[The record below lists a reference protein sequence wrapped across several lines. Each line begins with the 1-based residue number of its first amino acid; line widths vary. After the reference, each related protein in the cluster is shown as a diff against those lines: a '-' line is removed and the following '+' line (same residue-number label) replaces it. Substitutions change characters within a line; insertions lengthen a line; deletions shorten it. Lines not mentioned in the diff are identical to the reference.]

1 MSDFQE
7 QLIDLQTRVAYQE
20 DTLEQLNQVI
30 TQQDTEIVQL
40 KQQIRILAQRLE
52 DSLRIC
58 VTPIHRAIRR
68 RTCRATNTRCKYCQ
82 GYLQKALSPV

>member
-30 TQQDTEIVQL
+30 TQQDAEIVQL
-40 KQQIRILAQRLE
+40 RQQIRILAQRLE
-52 DSLRIC
+52 DSLR
-58 VTPIHRAIRR
+58 T
-68 RTCRATNTRCKYCQ
+68 Q
-82 GYLQKALSPV
+82 GQGGEQIQDDRPPHY

>member
-1 MSDFQE
+1 MTDLQE

-30 TQQDTEIVQL
+30 TQQDADINQL

-52 DSLRIC
+52 DSLR
-58 VTPIHRAIRR
+58 T
-68 RTCRATNTRCKYCQ
+68 Q
-82 GYLQKALSPV
+82 GQDGELIQDERPPHY

>member
-1 MSDFQE
+1 MSDIQD

-30 TQQDTEIVQL
+30 TQQDADIVQL

-52 DSLRIC
+52 DSLRSQ
-58 VTPIHRAIRR
+58 V
-68 RTCRATNTRCKYCQ
+68 Q
-82 GYLQKALSPV
+82 GEEQILDERPPHY

>member
-30 TQQDTEIVQL
+30 TQQDAEIVQL

-52 DSLRIC
+52 DSLR
-58 VTPIHRAIRR
+58 T
-68 RTCRATNTRCKYCQ
+68 Q
-82 GYLQKALSPV
+82 GQGGEQIQDDRPPHY

>member
-1 MSDFQE
+1 MTDLQE

-30 TQQDTEIVQL
+30 TQQDADIAQL

-52 DSLRIC
+52 DSLR
-58 VTPIHRAIRR
+58 T
-68 RTCRATNTRCKYCQ
+68 Q
-82 GYLQKALSPV
+82 GQEGELIQDERPPHY

>member
-1 MSDFQE
+1 MTDFQE

-30 TQQDTEIVQL
+30 TQQDADINQL

-52 DSLRIC
+52 DSLR
-58 VTPIHRAIRR
+58 T
-68 RTCRATNTRCKYCQ
+68 Q
-82 GYLQKALSPV
+82 GQDGELIQDERPPHY

>member
-20 DTLEQLNQVI
+20 DTLEQLNRVI
-30 TQQDTEIVQL
+30 TQQDADIVQL

-52 DSLRIC
+52 DSLR
-58 VTPIHRAIRR
+58 T
-68 RTCRATNTRCKYCQ
+68 Q
-82 GYLQKALSPV
+82 GQGGEQMQDERPPHY

>member
-1 MSDFQE
+1 MTDFQE

-30 TQQDTEIVQL
+30 TQQDADITQL

-52 DSLRIC
+52 DSLR
-58 VTPIHRAIRR
+58 T
-68 RTCRATNTRCKYCQ
+68 Q
-82 GYLQKALSPV
+82 GQGGEQIQDERPPHY

>member
-20 DTLEQLNQVI
+20 DTLEQLNRVI
-30 TQQDTEIVQL
+30 TQQDADIVQL

-52 DSLRIC
+52 DSLR
-58 VTPIHRAIRR
+58 T
-68 RTCRATNTRCKYCQ
+68 Q
-82 GYLQKALSPV
+82 GQGGEPMQDERPPHY

>member
-1 MSDFQE
+1 MTDFQE

-30 TQQDTEIVQL
+30 TQQDADITQL

-52 DSLRIC
+52 DSLR
-58 VTPIHRAIRR
+58 T
-68 RTCRATNTRCKYCQ
+68 Q
-82 GYLQKALSPV
+82 GQGGEQVQDERPPHY

>member
-1 MSDFQE
+1 MTDLQE

-30 TQQDTEIVQL
+30 TQQDADITQL

-52 DSLRIC
+52 DSLR
-58 VTPIHRAIRR
+58 T
-68 RTCRATNTRCKYCQ
+68 Q
-82 GYLQKALSPV
+82 GQEGELVQDERPPHY

>member
-30 TQQDTEIVQL
+30 TQQDADIIQL

-52 DSLRIC
+52 DSLRTQGQGGEQ
-58 VTPIHRAIRR
+58 TPDDRPPH
-68 RTCRATNTRCKYCQ
+68 Y
-82 GYLQKALSPV
+82 

>member
-1 MSDFQE
+1 MTDIQE

-30 TQQDTEIVQL
+30 TQQDADIIQL

-52 DSLRIC
+52 DSQRI
-58 VTPIHRAIRR
+58 
-68 RTCRATNTRCKYCQ
+68 Q
-82 GYLQKALSPV
+82 GQGGEQTQDEKPPHY